1 MPSNNYIFISSGSFV
16 SEDELYHHG
25 IKGMKWGVR
34 RYQNADGSLTLK
46 GQRRY
51 GETNSRTLK
60 AGTEI
65 QNISRGKLKQTNK
78 KANRIYAAYTDAD
91 KAEYV
96 DMMGNFEYG
105 NRGYKNTFK
114 VKKDIKIASERAVV
128 DTISEMFRENPKEMS
143 KMMARAYNAV
153 NMPILFE
160 KSAKGFEKRLSV
172 LDEDPYSKK
181 AMKLGRDFVKTVPMT
196 NKTSAL
202 ANDFYGRMV
211 RKGFD
216 AVLDTNDAYARFGRS
231 QDPLIIFNMD
241 KLGKA
246 NSVKLT
252 KQDLESAS
260 DYVFSR
266 GFKAKKKDTR
276 GIAHGQ
282 SFIRAVHRDKGVL
295 NMSNNNYILTSTGSF
310 VSEDELYHHG
320 VKGMKW
326 GHRKAAVEN
335 TGTSSRRKGMNNSK
349 KAITNAKK
357 STNKGKK
364 KTSKVMTKIGP
375 KAVKTL
381 GYATKTGIGAV
392 QALWNISDEGTRFR
406 ENRAQLNMAFGMS
419 PEYRRRF
426 MYD

>member
-1 MPSNNYIFISSGSFV
+1 MPNNYVLSSNGSFV
-16 SEDELYHHG
+16 SEDELCHWG
-25 IKGMKWGVR
+25 VKGMKWGVR
-34 RYQNADGSLTLK
+34 KYRNPDGSLTLR

-78 KANRIYAAYTDAD
+78 KSNRIYASYTDAD

-96 DMMGNFEYG
+96 DLMGNFEYG

-128 DTISEMFRENPKEMS
+128 DTISEMFKENPKEMS

-160 KSAKGFEKRLSV
+160 KSAKGFEKKLSA
-172 LDEDPYSKK
+172 LAKDPESKK
-181 AMKLGRDFVKTVPMT
+181 AMKVGRDFIKTVPMT
-196 NKTSAL
+196 NKSATL

-211 RKGFD
+211 KKGFD
-216 AVLDTNDAYARFGRS
+216 AVLDTNDAYARFGKS

-241 KLGKA
+241 KLEKG

-266 GFKAKKKDTR
+266 DFKRKKRDTR
-276 GIAHGQ
+276 TIAHSQ
-282 SFIRAVHRDKGVL
+282 TYSDKEHFKEEKQCMHNV
-295 NMSNNNYILTSTGSF
+295 NYIITSAGSF
-310 VSEDELYHHG
+310 VSENELLHYG
-320 VKGMKW
+320 IPGMKW
-326 GHRKAAVEN
+326 GRRKAVESTVTSPRRKAAN
-335 TGTSSRRKGMNNSK
+335 QSKQSIAKAKTRTS
-349 KAITNAKK
+349 
-357 STNKGKK
+357 KGKK
-364 KTSKVMTKIGP
+364 NTQKVVSKVGS
-375 KAVKTL
+375 KAVKSL
-381 GYATKTGIGAV
+381 GHAAKTGLSFT
-392 QALWNISDEGTRFR
+392 QSMWNISDEGTRAR
-406 ENRAQLNMAFGMS
+406 ENLTYLNTYSGMS
-419 PEYRRRF
+419 PEYKRRF